1 MMIDAFR
8 SLVAR
13 PQAWAWPLAAALVG
27 AAEPAAAQY
36 IDARLIPKG
45 ALRIDFSPQYT
56 NFNQRFSLGTPGLID
71 GAPEPL
77 GADLTADSTGGNVFP
92 SLRGADEAIRAI
104 IGDPTYTMNVGAFN
118 TVRDGDV
125 RHFPFGFTFGL
136 TDRITLRVHIPLVT
150 TRSQVTFTNDTTDA
164 NAGLNGARTEGG
176 DATSA
181 VQAAALINELTM
193 AIGQV
198 EGLIA
203 GGSFGCPS
211 SPSCA
216 QAMASVVRAQSLLN
230 NLLVITGLGAGQEFV
245 AFAPLANSS
254 AGQAIAAEI
263 AAVAAEL
270 QSLGSSAVTTTLPLP
285 AGRAAEGDVNGVLAG
300 QGFAAAPL
308 AFNRQTKLGDIEVGA
323 RFGLLT
329 GTSARAVLVSTVR
342 LPTGRPA
349 QADNFVDIGTGDG
362 QTDIE
367 VGLEATFEPGRAVG
381 LSFAVSYT
389 LQLPHQLDRRV
400 TTPSAPLVPVTRQI
414 PVTRDLGDIIRLSAY
429 PTLRLA
435 EGFSVFALVSYYHK
449 AADSFRHPGAAPTD
463 PLLMDLSPLAVKT
476 KQTALSFGGGI
487 AYRSAMDGSGRKL
500 PIEAGLNY
508 RAAFSGSGGL
518 TPKMNTMQVY
528 LRLFYRIFG
537 NPVAA
542 EAEESVGQR

>member
-1 MMIDAFR
+1 MTNPFR
-8 SLVAR
+8 APVTR
-13 PQAWAWPLAAALVG
+13 PHLWAWPLAATLLAVN
-27 AAEPAAAQY
+27 ASEAQY

-45 ALRIDFSPQYT
+45 ALRVDFSPRYS
-56 NFNQRFSLGTPGLID
+56 NFNQRFSLGTPGLVD
-71 GAPEPL
+71 GAPEAL
-77 GADLTADSTGGNVFP
+77 GADLTTDSAGSNLFP
-92 SLRGADEAIRAI
+92 SLAAADAAIGAIT
-104 IGDPTYTMNVGAFN
+104 GDPTYRMNVGTFT
-118 TVRDGDV
+118 TVRDGDI
-125 RHFPFGFTFGL
+125 RHFPFGFAFGL
-136 TDRITLRVHIPLVT
+136 TSRITLRANIPLVT
-150 TRSQVTFTNDTTDA
+150 TRSQVMFTNDTTNA

-181 VQAAALINELTM
+181 VQAQALIGELTT
-193 AIGQV
+193 AIG
-198 EGLIA
+198 EIEALIA
-203 GGSFGCPS
+203 AGSFGCPS
-211 SPSCA
+211 SPSCT
-216 QAMASVVRAQSLLN
+216 QAMASVMRAQALLDN
-230 NLLVITGLGAGQEFV
+230 ILAITGLAAGQEFV
-245 AFAPLANSS
+245 PFAPTAGS
-254 AGQAIAAEI
+254 AAGMAIAGEV

-270 QSLGSSAVTTTLPLP
+270 LALGSSPVTTTLPLP
-285 AGRAAEGDVNGVLAG
+285 GSRAAEDAVNGVLTG

-362 QTDIE
+362 QMDLE
-367 VGLEATFEPGRAVG
+367 VGLEAAFEPGRALG
-381 LSFAVSYT
+381 LSFAASYT

-435 EGFSVFALVSYYHK
+435 DGFSVFGSVTYYQKAEDSY
-449 AADSFRHPGAAPTD
+449 SHPGATPTD
-463 PLLMDLSPLAVKT
+463 PMLTDLSPLAVKS
-476 KQTALSFGGGI
+476 KQTMLSLGGGI
-487 AYRSAMDGSGRKL
+487 AYRSVRDASRQKL

-508 RAAFSGSGGL
+508 RAAFSGTGGL

-537 NPVAA
+537 NPVP
-542 EAEESVGQR
+542 EDTPQQM